1 MTLPGAVKLDR
12 ALARLEQDATDANTM
27 KAAAELVSFTAKQH
41 TGSRRV
47 QRTGR
52 VSSRRGQG
60 VVRFG
65 SPDVPWAVPEE
76 FGHGSPNNPRPQ
88 GGYMPKNSYLYR
100 AADDREDDVVDL
112 VLQRT
117 ADVIRDVGLG

>member
-12 ALARLEQDATDANTM
+12 ALARLEEDATDANTM
-27 KAAAELVSFTAKQH
+27 KAAAELVSFTAKQY
-41 TGSRRV
+41 TGSSRV

-60 VVRFG
+60 VIRFG
-65 SPDVPWAVPEE
+65 SPDVPWAAPEE
-76 FGHGSPNNPRPQ
+76 FGDGSPGNPRPQ
-88 GGYMPKNSYLYR
+88 GGYMPRNSYLIR
-100 AADDREDDVVDL
+100 SRDEREDDVVDL

-117 ADVIRDVGLG
+117 ADVIRQLGLS